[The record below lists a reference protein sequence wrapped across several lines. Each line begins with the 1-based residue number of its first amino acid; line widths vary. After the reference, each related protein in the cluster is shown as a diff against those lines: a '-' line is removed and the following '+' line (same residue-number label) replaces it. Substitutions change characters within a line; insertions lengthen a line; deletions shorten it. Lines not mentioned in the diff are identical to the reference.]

1 MADEDKLVKA
11 GVEAALKPFADLLEK
26 LAGPAAAEIGFTLKD
41 HVRVFRFKRQLRLF
55 ERVKE
60 MLAKSKMEPGRVP
73 LKLLLPVVENASVE
87 ENNDLQDRWAAM
99 LANAAIKRD
108 VHPSFPEVLKQLN
121 ERDALYLDLT
131 YEYEE
136 GKKVLDG
143 QRRIVAIKRK
153 EGYRELENIFMLKL
167 ARGIGIQ
174 SVEHQYAREKL
185 NALLVYSGFQENVI
199 RLGLMSSVKDVGDR
213 LTGFGAA
220 FVKAC
225 RPPVAADKSDRS

>member
-1 MADEDKLVKA
+1 
-11 GVEAALKPFADLLEK
+11 
-26 LAGPAAAEIGFTLKD
+26 
-41 HVRVFRFKRQLRLF
+41 
-55 ERVKE
+55 
-60 MLAKSKMEPGRVP
+60 
-73 LKLLLPVVENASVE
+73 
-87 ENNDLQDRWAAM
+87 
-99 LANAAIKRD
+99 